1 MSHNKTRWTGTWA
14 SFQLCSLVTLPCSA
28 VADTHPGDNMKAG
41 GQTSGG
47 CCLRLPRRLCIVRIC
62 MQESLEQE
70 LS

>member
-1 MSHNKTRWTGTWA
+1 MSHNKTRWIGTCA

-28 VADTHPGDNMKAG
+28 VADTHLGDNMKAG

-47 CCLRLPRRLCIVRIC
+47 CCLRLPRRLCVVRIC